1 MNKQKKTAGN
11 HEMKDRT
18 KDLQRNQ
25 NWKNTGKNLELKKN
39 CEKSQYISVDVLI
52 SIIWQ

>member
-11 HEMKDRT
+11 HEMKDRK

-25 NWKNTGKNLELKKN
+25 NWKNTGKNLELKKTVKRAS
-39 CEKSQYISVDVLI
+39 KSVWMY
-52 SIIWQ
+52 